1 MSAPRDIWVDEF
13 GTWEL
18 DLAQRELRAHGTPV
32 AIGSR
37 AVEILAVLVGS
48 AGLVVRKDELMQ
60 RVWPGAIVEEN
71 TLQVHISAIR
81 KALGHNRDW
90 LKTVTGRGYRLFG
103 NWKLREKAATGPKAG
118 FRPAGEGE
126 QTFRTNL
133 PAAASPLVGRALA
146 IRHVERVLSIYRVVT
161 LIGPGGIGK
170 TTLALE
176 VARNLY
182 ANARGDA
189 FLVDLAS
196 LSDPDLTPSTVA
208 AVLDLR
214 LGNGQATAMAVAQA
228 IGGRRIL
235 LLLDNCEHLIEA
247 AAEFVETIVHMCPA
261 VSVLTT
267 SRENLR
273 VEGECVYRVGPL
285 SVPAEQEQQPDAILA
300 QSAVQLFI
308 SRIRASWT
316 SLEPARLLEVAW
328 ICRQLDGIPLAIE
341 FAAARVVTLGLS
353 QVAALLDD
361 RFGLLTAGRRT
372 ALPRHRTLRATLDW
386 SYNLLPEWERRL
398 LCRTAIFPAGFT
410 LAGAMAVLNDAPD
423 RPSPSVI
430 EGIANLIAKSLLTT
444 DGAPSA
450 GRWRLLETIRAY
462 ALDKLA
468 EKGDT
473 EHVSRLFATF
483 LRDLF
488 RSQADRPR
496 ERANAEVK
504 EAAHREIDNLR
515 AAIAWALSSR
525 SAVTIGL
532 ELTADSAPLWFQ
544 LSLMPEYR
552 QRVERALARLQAMP
566 RPDAELEIR
575 LQVALGYAI
584 WYSGPEEHPGE
595 MKRAFERAIA
605 LADPAGN
612 AYFQLQA
619 LWGAWAV
626 GRSRGEHK
634 DALAAATRYH
644 AIAQDFDDKRSK
656 ILADRMLALTRHD
669 LGDLP
674 QARRH
679 IETVLARAPHL
690 DPESNDD
697 LQVDAWIAMQTMLA
711 RVQWIQ
717 GFPDQA
723 NATARE
729 AIGAALRM
737 DHWFTICYV
746 LFTAGCPVSLWI
758 GDLGEAQLRLDMLH
772 DRTGLPPG
780 FIWHGQAF
788 AATLRLRRGDEADAL
803 SAAYIEPRIQNS
815 TMARVIALVSPT
827 TISTPFPDDAPCDAP
842 WSLPEVLRV
851 DAELLLWRGGPGAV
865 ATAEAKLQQALELA
879 RQQSALSWELRTAL
893 SIARLR
899 VAQGRSRDARGLL
912 EPIYGRFTEG
922 LDTLDLRSSRALL
935 QSLL

>member
-1 MSAPRDIWVDEF
+1 
-13 GTWEL
+13 
-18 DLAQRELRAHGTPV
+18 
-32 AIGSR
+32 
-37 AVEILAVLVGS
+37 
-48 AGLVVRKDELMQ
+48 
-60 RVWPGAIVEEN
+60 
-71 TLQVHISAIR
+71 
-81 KALGHNRDW
+81 
-90 LKTVTGRGYRLFG
+90 
-103 NWKLREKAATGPKAG
+103 
-118 FRPAGEGE
+118 
-126 QTFRTNL
+126 
-133 PAAASPLVGRALA
+133 
-146 IRHVERVLSIYRVVT
+146 
-161 LIGPGGIGK
+161 
-170 TTLALE
+170 
-176 VARNLY
+176 
-182 ANARGDA
+182 
-189 FLVDLAS
+189 
-196 LSDPDLTPSTVA
+196 
-208 AVLDLR
+208 
-214 LGNGQATAMAVAQA
+214 
-228 IGGRRIL
+228 
-235 LLLDNCEHLIEA
+235 
-247 AAEFVETIVHMCPA
+247 
-261 VSVLTT
+261 
-267 SRENLR
+267 
-273 VEGECVYRVGPL
+273 
-285 SVPAEQEQQPDAILA
+285 
-300 QSAVQLFI
+300 
-308 SRIRASWT
+308 
-316 SLEPARLLEVAW
+316 
-328 ICRQLDGIPLAIE
+328 
-341 FAAARVVTLGLS
+341 
-353 QVAALLDD
+353 
-361 RFGLLTAGRRT
+361 
-372 ALPRHRTLRATLDW
+372 
-386 SYNLLPEWERRL
+386 
-398 LCRTAIFPAGFT
+398 
-410 LAGAMAVLNDAPD
+410 
-423 RPSPSVI
+423 
-430 EGIANLIAKSLLTT
+430 
-444 DGAPSA
+444 
-450 GRWRLLETIRAY
+450 
-462 ALDKLA
+462 
-468 EKGDT
+468 
-473 EHVSRLFATF
+473 
-483 LRDLF
+483 
-488 RSQADRPR
+488 
-496 ERANAEVK
+496 
-504 EAAHREIDNLR
+504 
-515 AAIAWALSSR
+515 
-525 SAVTIGL
+525 
-532 ELTADSAPLWFQ
+532 
-544 LSLMPEYR
+544 
-552 QRVERALARLQAMP
+552 
-566 RPDAELEIR
+566 
-575 LQVALGYAI
+575 
-584 WYSGPEEHPGE
+584 